1 MVKQPIDKTLHTNN
15 MTSIDQLYDK
25 TTNASPQEAK
35 KLQESIAYVLCNFSS
50 DSREMSKSLGSIR
63 SFIFAQLGIGDTE
76 NIRKI
81 AGIMTTSSAFNVS
94 RQYAMSPGP
103 EDTRIALIIG
113 KPVLAQRNKSKE
125 KEIALEQRYVVALRV
140 VDCRSVFLTAIHTM
154 TPRIVFCA
162 KGQPVSSTII
172 EEGLKIRS
180 SKTCCKKA
188 SDMVYSYAQ
197 ESNEVLQNAVSEGLV
212 TYERLIAMFIE
223 TLGIGS
229 TPPPVLKR
237 LHSKESPPVP
247 VRTDTEFIERTIAPA
262 KRRLDTIQ
270 DQPTPP
276 KRHNARSGA

>member
-1 MVKQPIDKTLHTNN
+1 

-35 KLQESIAYVLCNFSS
+35 KLQESIAYVLCNFNSE
-50 DSREMSKSLGSIR
+50 SREMSKSLGSIR

-81 AGIMTTSSAFNVS
+81 AGIMTTSFAFNVP
-94 RQYAMSPGP
+94 REYAMSPGP

-125 KEIALEQRYVVALRV
+125 KEMALEQRYVVALRV
-140 VDCRSVFLTAIHTM
+140 VDCRSVFFTAIYTM

-180 SKTCCKKA
+180 RKTCCKKA

-212 TYERLIAMFIE
+212 TYERLIAMFTA

-247 VRTDTEFIERTIAPA
+247 VRTDTDFIERTIAPA
-262 KRRLDTIQ
+262 KRRLNIIQ
-270 DQPTPP
+270 DQPIPP
-276 KRHNARSGA
+276 KRQNARSGASTLLSPP